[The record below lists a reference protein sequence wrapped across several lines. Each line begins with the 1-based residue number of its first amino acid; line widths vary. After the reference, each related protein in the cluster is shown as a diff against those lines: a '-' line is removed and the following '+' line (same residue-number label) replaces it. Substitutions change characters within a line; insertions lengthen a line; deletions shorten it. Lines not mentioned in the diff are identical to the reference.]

1 MESKIIYQV
10 EKADL
15 INLFNEIIEQ
25 REQAKNSQVYY
36 SLKEVLK
43 ITGKNRS
50 TLWNWERKGYLKP
63 VLWGKLY
70 FQIFVILMQLGTQKE
85 VAMSKTTTTPD
96 KAPIPQQLTLFDNE
110 SMGEMG
116 VIKQPIK

>member
-25 REQAKNSQVYY
+25 REQAKNSQVHYT
-36 SLKEVLK
+36 LKEVLK

-50 TLWNWERKGYLKP
+50 TLWNWERKQYLKP
-63 VLWGKLY
+63 VRMGKTLLY
-70 FQIFVILMQLGTQKE
+70 LKSDIDAIMNQK
-85 VAMSKTTTTPD
+85 KGGC
-96 KAPIPQQLTLFDNE
+96 NE
-110 SMGEMG
+110 
-116 VIKQPIK
+116 

>member
-63 VLWGKLY
+63 VRMGKTLLY
-70 FQIFVILMQLGTQKE
+70 LKSDLDAIRNPKRG
-85 VAMSKTTTTPD
+85 
-96 KAPIPQQLTLFDNE
+96 
-110 SMGEMG
+110 
-116 VIKQPIK
+116 